1 MKVAATTTRGRP
13 YRMEARARAAQETA
27 DRVLDVAVERF
38 AERAYED
45 VSLEDVANRAQVSK
59 RTVLRRF
66 GSKEDLFV
74 AAGERAGAEMMRRRN
89 EAPVGDIRAA
99 IANVTEHYERWGDYR
114 LRLLAQADRISVVAD
129 DVRAGQKFHW
139 SWVEKTFEPLL
150 RGFQG
155 SERKR
160 RIAGLVVLTD
170 VFTWKLL
177 RRDLGFSRSETER
190 VLLELIGKYER
201 RD

>member
-1 MKVAATTTRGRP
+1 MKVATTTTRLRP
-13 YRMEARARAAQETA
+13 YRMDARATAARETA
-27 DRVLDVAVERF
+27 DRVLDVAVELF
-38 AERAYED
+38 TERAYED
-45 VSLEDVANRAQVSK
+45 VSLDDVADRAQVSK

-66 GSKEDLFV
+66 RSKEDLFV
-74 AAGERAGAEMMRRRN
+74 AAGERAGTEMMRRRN

-114 LRLLAQADRISVVAD
+114 LRLLAQADRISLVAD
-129 DVRAGQKFHW
+129 DVRAGRQFHW

-150 RGFQG
+150 QGSRGF
-155 SERKR
+155 ERKR
-160 RIAGLVVLTD
+160 RIAALVVLTD

-177 RRDLGFSRSETER
+177 RRDLGFSRSETEG